1 MKIGNKVV
9 HKTSLNEGKSLVPV
23 IAVGAGIVG
32 VVVYVS
38 LVGRNAS
45 KSIQVAQLKSSVYK
59 NQPITLDMLQPYD
72 MLQAEYDKQIMS
84 TANSDGTVEKRLVA
98 WKDVQGY
105 LSQGAFAAYQLP
117 KESFLDLRTLMT
129 SRVDNSDSVLY
140 SFPGK
145 EVVQLEVN
153 GADLNAFKTFIQPG
167 DKVNIDAIYSEDMQS
182 GNDRV
187 KIYRSEPV
195 FTGIMIADIINS
207 SGASVL
213 DMYAEY
219 NAMSEVDKAA
229 LDNDATWQEQTEPSS
244 LLVALTPDEKDSYYK
259 FLNRDNVKFKV
270 SLPQRAD

>member
-23 IAVGAGIVG
+23 IVVGVGIVG
-32 VVVYVS
+32 AVVQVS

-207 SGASVL
+207 SGSSVL

-229 LDNDATWQEQTEPSS
+229 LDNDATWKEQTEPSS

>member
-23 IAVGAGIVG
+23 IVVGAGIVG
-32 VVVYVS
+32 AVVYVS

-84 TANSDGTVEKRLVA
+84 TANSDGTVEKRLVT

-207 SGASVL
+207 SGSSVL

-229 LDNDATWQEQTEPSS
+229 LDNDATWKEQTEPSS

>member
-32 VVVYVS
+32 AVVYVS

-84 TANSDGTVEKRLVA
+84 TANSDDTVEKRLVA

-229 LDNDATWQEQTEPSS
+229 LDNDATWKEQTEPSS

>member
-1 MKIGNKVV
+1 VKIGNKVV

-32 VVVYVS
+32 AVVYVS

-229 LDNDATWQEQTEPSS
+229 LDNDATWKEQTEPSS

>member
-32 VVVYVS
+32 AVVYVS

-45 KSIQVAQLKSSVYK
+45 KSVQVAQLKSSIYK

>member
-32 VVVYVS
+32 AVVYVS

-84 TANSDGTVEKRLVA
+84 TVNSDGTVEKRLVA

>member
-32 VVVYVS
+32 AVIYVS

-229 LDNDATWQEQTEPSS
+229 LDNDATWKEQTEPSS

>member
-32 VVVYVS
+32 AVVYVS
-38 LVGRNAS
+38 LVGQNAS

-140 SFPGK
+140 SVPGK

>member
-32 VVVYVS
+32 AVVYVS

-45 KSIQVAQLKSSVYK
+45 KSVQVAQLKSSVYK
-59 NQPITLDMLQPYD
+59 NQSITLDMLQPYD

>member
-1 MKIGNKVV
+1 MKIGTKVV

-32 VVVYVS
+32 AVVYVT

-229 LDNDATWQEQTEPSS
+229 LDNDATWKEQTEPSS

>member
-32 VVVYVS
+32 AVVYVS

>member
-1 MKIGNKVV
+1 VKIGNKVV

-32 VVVYVS
+32 AVVYVS

-45 KSIQVAQLKSSVYK
+45 KSVQVAQLKSSVYK

-140 SFPGK
+140 SFTGK

>member
-23 IAVGAGIVG
+23 IVVGAGIVG
-32 VVVYVS
+32 AVVYVS

-45 KSIQVAQLKSSVYK
+45 KSVQVAQLKSSVYK

-229 LDNDATWQEQTEPSS
+229 LDNDATWKEQTEPSS

>member
-1 MKIGNKVV
+1 VKIGNKVV

-23 IAVGAGIVG
+23 IVVGAGIVG
-32 VVVYVS
+32 AVVYVS

-45 KSIQVAQLKSSVYK
+45 KSVQVAQLKSSVYK

-105 LSQGAFAAYQLP
+105 LAQGAFAAYQLP

>member
-23 IAVGAGIVG
+23 IAVGAGIIG
-32 VVVYVS
+32 AVVYVS

>member
-32 VVVYVS
+32 AVVYVS

-244 LLVALTPDEKDSYYK
+244 LPVALTPDEKDSYYK

>member
-32 VVVYVS
+32 AVVYVS

-98 WKDVQGY
+98 WKDVPGY

-229 LDNDATWQEQTEPSS
+229 LDNDATWKEQTEPSS

>member
-23 IAVGAGIVG
+23 IVVGAGIVG
-32 VVVYVS
+32 AVVYVS

-59 NQPITLDMLQPYD
+59 NQPITLDMLQSYD

-207 SGASVL
+207 SGSSVL

-229 LDNDATWQEQTEPSS
+229 LDNDATWKEQTEPSS

>member
-32 VVVYVS
+32 AVVYVS

-229 LDNDATWQEQTEPSS
+229 LDNDATWEEQTEPSS

>member
-32 VVVYVS
+32 AVVYVS

-229 LDNDATWQEQTEPSS
+229 LDNDATWKEQTEPSS

>member
-1 MKIGNKVV
+1 VKIGNKVV

-32 VVVYVS
+32 AVVYVS

-45 KSIQVAQLKSSVYK
+45 KSVQVAQLKSSVYK

-207 SGASVL
+207 SGSSVL

-229 LDNDATWQEQTEPSS
+229 LDNDATWKEQTEPSS

>member
-23 IAVGAGIVG
+23 IAVGAGTVG
-32 VVVYVS
+32 AVVYVS

-229 LDNDATWQEQTEPSS
+229 LDNDATWKEQTEPSS

>member
-9 HKTSLNEGKSLVPV
+9 HKTSLNAGKSLVPV

-32 VVVYVS
+32 AVVYVS

-45 KSIQVAQLKSSVYK
+45 KSVQVAQLKSSVYK

>member
-32 VVVYVS
+32 AVVYVS

-45 KSIQVAQLKSSVYK
+45 KSVQVAQLKSSVYK

>member
-23 IAVGAGIVG
+23 IVVGAGIVG
-32 VVVYVS
+32 AVVYVS

>member
-32 VVVYVS
+32 AVVYVS

-45 KSIQVAQLKSSVYK
+45 KSVQVAQLKSSVYK
-59 NQPITLDMLQPYD
+59 NQSITLDMLQPYD

-259 FLNRDNVKFKV
+259 FLNLDYVKFKV

>member
-23 IAVGAGIVG
+23 IVVGAGIVG
-32 VVVYVS
+32 AVVYVS

-45 KSIQVAQLKSSVYK
+45 KSVQVAQLKSSVYK

>member
-1 MKIGNKVV
+1 MRIGNKVV

-23 IAVGAGIVG
+23 IVVGAGIVG
-32 VVVYVS
+32 AVVYVS

-45 KSIQVAQLKSSVYK
+45 KSVQVAQLKSSVYK

>member
-32 VVVYVS
+32 AVVYVS

-72 MLQAEYDKQIMS
+72 TLQAEYDKQIMS

-229 LDNDATWQEQTEPSS
+229 LDNDATWKEQTEPSS

>member
-9 HKTSLNEGKSLVPV
+9 HKTSLNEGKSLVPG

-32 VVVYVS
+32 AVVYVS

-45 KSIQVAQLKSSVYK
+45 KSVQVAQLKSSVYK

>member
-23 IAVGAGIVG
+23 IVVGAGIVG
-32 VVVYVS
+32 AVVYVS

-45 KSIQVAQLKSSVYK
+45 KSVQVAQLKSSVYK

-105 LSQGAFAAYQLP
+105 LAQGAFAAYQLP

>member
-32 VVVYVS
+32 AVVYVS

-45 KSIQVAQLKSSVYK
+45 KSVQVAQLKSSVYK
-59 NQPITLDMLQPYD
+59 NQPITLGMLQPYD

-195 FTGIMIADIINS
+195 FTGIMVADIINS

>member
-9 HKTSLNEGKSLVPV
+9 HKTSLNEGKRLVPV

-32 VVVYVS
+32 AVVYVS

-229 LDNDATWQEQTEPSS
+229 LDNDATWKEQTEPSS

>member
-32 VVVYVS
+32 AVVYVS

-98 WKDVQGY
+98 WKDAQGY

-229 LDNDATWQEQTEPSS
+229 LDNDATWKEQTEPSS

>member
-32 VVVYVS
+32 AVVYVS

-45 KSIQVAQLKSSVYK
+45 KSVQVAQLKSSVYK

-229 LDNDATWQEQTEPSS
+229 LDNDATWKEQTEPSS

>member
-32 VVVYVS
+32 AVVYVS

-229 LDNDATWQEQTEPSS
+229 LDNDATWKEQTEPSS

-270 SLPQRAD
+270 SLPQRAE

>member
-23 IAVGAGIVG
+23 IAVGTGIVG
-32 VVVYVS
+32 AVVYVS

-45 KSIQVAQLKSSVYK
+45 KSVQVAQLKSSVYK

-140 SFPGK
+140 SFQGK

>member
-32 VVVYVS
+32 AVVYVS

-45 KSIQVAQLKSSVYK
+45 KSVQVAQLKSSVYK

-229 LDNDATWQEQTEPSS
+229 LDNDATWKEQTEPSS

-259 FLNRDNVKFKV
+259 FLNRDTVKFKV

>member
-9 HKTSLNEGKSLVPV
+9 HKTSLNEGKSLVLV

-32 VVVYVS
+32 AVVYVS

-45 KSIQVAQLKSSVYK
+45 KSVQVAQLKSSVYK

>member
-1 MKIGNKVV
+1 VKIGNKVV

-32 VVVYVS
+32 AVVYVS

-45 KSIQVAQLKSSVYK
+45 KSVQVAQLKSSVYK